1 MVGDAVAVGDGVAVA
16 VAVAVAVN
24 VAVAVGDGEG
34 VGDSAASVGAASV
47 GAASVGAASVGAAS
61 GEDTLAAAVAV
72 TRVGDGSCTAGVAGE
87 PARGAVGA
95 AWQPLANNPTSRS
108 RTAPTLRALRAGT
121 AIIPTAHKDSGQSRA
136 CQSRN
141 AR

>member
-34 VGDSAASVGAASV
+34 VGDS
-47 GAASVGAASVGAAS
+47 AASVGAAS